1 MGQCFPSTIVPS
13 QKEVVSA
20 TNRWSAKRSNQKR
33 VTLFVFIH
41 SKLFVACVSCYRG
54 LNVVLMSL
62 AYDVSK
68 VRKSFEVKL
77 LGAVNTLML

>member
-1 MGQCFPSTIVPS
+1 
-13 QKEVVSA
+13 
-20 TNRWSAKRSNQKR
+20 
-33 VTLFVFIH
+33 LFVFIH